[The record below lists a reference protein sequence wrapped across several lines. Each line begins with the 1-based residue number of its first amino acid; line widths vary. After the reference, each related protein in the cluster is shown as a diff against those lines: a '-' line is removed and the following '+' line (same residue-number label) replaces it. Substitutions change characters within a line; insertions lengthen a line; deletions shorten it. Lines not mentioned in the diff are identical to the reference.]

1 MKLVQNQQ
9 TALDQSKLLERI
21 RGEFDACNADDSPL
35 NRDRFLGINLPPFHK
50 ACPIEQR
57 DETARKKVWTLF
69 DPPDARND
77 KSMLQEEL
85 HPLILPDL
93 GLADILLRTSLWLV
107 PRGSFVREG
116 DRVLEVLAGEVTFD
130 IVSPA
135 TGVLCQQST
144 EEDEIVLAGQI
155 LGHIRATDN
164 A

>member
-1 MKLVQNQQ
+1 
-9 TALDQSKLLERI
+9 
-21 RGEFDACNADDSPL
+21 
-35 NRDRFLGINLPPFHK
+35 
-50 ACPIEQR
+50 
-57 DETARKKVWTLF
+57 
-69 DPPDARND
+69 
-77 KSMLQEEL
+77 MLQEEL